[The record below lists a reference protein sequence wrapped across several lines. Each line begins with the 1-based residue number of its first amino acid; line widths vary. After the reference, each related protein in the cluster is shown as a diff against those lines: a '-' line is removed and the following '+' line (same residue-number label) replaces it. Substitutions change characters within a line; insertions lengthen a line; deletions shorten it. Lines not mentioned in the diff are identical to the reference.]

1 MRLRKSLSWPL
12 ILSLL
17 FCETVFPFSLLDDK
31 TVIAVVDFRNT
42 GNDESYDYLEN
53 TIPEAII
60 TYLAKNGNIEI
71 VERSRLVDA
80 SKEMELGMSGIL
92 DEQTAVK
99 VGLAVG
105 ANAILVGS
113 FVSIGNVIRINARL
127 IDVKTSRIIKAEIV
141 QGGVGVEIF
150 NLMDEMARSIEA
162 QLIGDAEE
170 VAQIPQVPPTRRVP
184 PTAQVPPT
192 PIDIGLETT
201 TPPKTGRAFYKSPWF
216 LAAVGVGIAGGAA
229 FVVSSNAEDDNAT
242 IKISVSIP

>member
-1 MRLRKSLSWPL
+1 MRLHKFLSWPL
-12 ILSLL
+12 ILTLL
-17 FCETVFPFSLLDDK
+17 FCETVFPFSMLDDK
-31 TVIAVVDFRNT
+31 IVIAVVDFRNT
-42 GNDESYDYLEN
+42 GNDESYNYLEN

-60 TYLAKNGNIEI
+60 TYLAKAGNIEI
-71 VERSRLVDA
+71 VERSRLKDA
-80 SKEMELGMSGIL
+80 LKEMELGMSGIM
-92 DEQTAVK
+92 DEQTAVE
-99 VGLAVG
+99 VGKAVG

-113 FVSIGNVIRINARL
+113 FVSIGDVIRINARL

-141 QGGVGVEIF
+141 QGGVGIEIF

-170 VAQIPQVPPTRRVP
+170 VAQVPPTRRVP

-229 FVVSSNAEDDNAT
+229 AFVVSSNADDDNAT

>member
-80 SKEMELGMSGIL
+80 LKEMELGMSGIL
-92 DEQTAVK
+92 DENTAVK

-162 QLIGDAEE
+162 QLIGEAEE
-170 VAQIPQVPPTRRVP
+170 VVQIPQVPPTRRD
-184 PTAQVPPT
+184 PPT
-192 PIDIGLETT
+192 PIDIGLKTK
-201 TPPKTGRAFYKSPWF
+201 PPPATGRAFYKSPWF
-216 LAAVGVGIAGGAA
+216 FAAVGVGIAGGVAA
-229 FVVSSNAEDDNAT
+229 FVVSSSADDDNAT

>member
-17 FCETVFPFSLLDDK
+17 FCETVFPFSLMDDRI
-31 TVIAVVDFRNT
+31 VIAVVDFRNT
-42 GNDESYDYLEN
+42 GKDDGYDYLEN

-60 TYLAKNGNIEI
+60 TYLAKNGKIDI
-71 VERSRLVDA
+71 VERSRLMDA
-80 SKEMELGMSGIL
+80 LKEMELGMSGIL
-92 DEQTAVK
+92 DERTAVK

-162 QLIGDAEE
+162 QLIGDTEE
-170 VAQIPQVPPTRRVP
+170 VAQIPPTREVP

-201 TPPKTGRAFYKSPWF
+201 TPPMTGRAFYKSPWF
-216 LAAVGVGIAGGAA
+216 LAAVGVGIAGGVA
-229 FVVSSNAEDDNAT
+229 FAISSNAGDDNAT
-242 IKISVSIP
+242 INISVAIP